1 MFFFINIILVILQ
14 LSVYLLVD
22 LYILYIVHRL
32 RMKKYLK
39 PAMTKAVSLEWTDG
53 SAINENDTNGR
64 GISAII
70 AVTSVVLWQRNSR
83 SVCEIKRFIIIPLIK
98 QSTSFH

>member
-1 MFFFINIILVILQ
+1 MFFLSILILVTLQ

-22 LYILYIVHRL
+22 LYIVHRL

-70 AVTSVVLWQRNSR
+70 AVISVVLWQRNSR

-98 QSTSFH
+98 QSTSSH

>member
-1 MFFFINIILVILQ
+1 
-14 LSVYLLVD
+14 
-22 LYILYIVHRL
+22 
-32 RMKKYLK
+32 MKKYLK

-70 AVTSVVLWQRNSR
+70 ASPALCCGSGILAVFVRLKGSL
-83 SVCEIKRFIIIPLIK
+83 
-98 QSTSFH
+98 